1 MLPTY
6 GVPTCDS
13 SHVFRSSEGDS
24 GLLFGGGG
32 GGGYGGPSPHEGTSE
47 CWDWLAWGLITLLS
61 YFISLDCG
69 VEGKSL
75 SSLAFC
81 VLSTFGGNIIRIYL
95 LVGYAMIG
103 HRAPSHQIH
112 KLLDRLTF
120 LLL

>member
-1 MLPTY
+1 MYQP
-6 GVPTCDS
+6 VIAHTC
-13 SHVFRSSEGDS
+13 S
-24 GLLFGGGG
+24 GPVKVTVDFCLVRGGG
-32 GGGYGGPSPHEGTSE
+32 GGGYGGPSPHEGTPE

-61 YFISLDCG
+61 YFICLDCG

-95 LVGYAMIG
+95 LVGSAIIG